1 MLILLK
7 AGCLT
12 IYGLALTSLWLPLIG
27 ADTIFQY
34 TALALFAAHLVE
46 VLAFFTWVRRYPG
59 PLAISLLLTLL
70 FGLLHWLPLRQRAA

>member
-7 AGCLT
+7 AICLA
-12 IYGLALTSLWLPLIG
+12 IYGLALTSLWLSLTG
-27 ADTIFQY
+27 ADTLLQY
-34 TALALFAAHLVE
+34 TALALLAAHLVE
-46 VLAFFTWVRRYPG
+46 ALVFFTWVRRYPG